1 MREFSKPISREIREE
16 LVALIILVYGTVP
29 AKREVTAADFAM
41 TERPERIVVKEVEIK
56 WDVERLRVAMSEPSV
71 RPPFEWL
78 YEVSSDIGESEYFKH
93 YLVRE
98 SDIVLAQRKVLTPID
113 NHEAEI
119 LRADLQAALDAVAS

>member
-16 LVALIILVYGTVP
+16 LVALIILVYGSVP